1 VLDRS
6 GQPLL
11 AAPLQKICV
20 GGCFARLDSK
30 SSWGMRP
37 IIPMVSVVLALAAS
51 VGWLLGVEQ
60 EQARQIAKLK
70 ADVIDKS
77 AQQSLTFKRQ
87 CAGDAD
93 RYFRKWNNVQTP
105 STAQVGYES
114 HYNPSQKACF
124 VLIQYTDP
132 SREYFGLQLFDAVE
146 QRQYADF
153 SSEEALI
160 FCHLIPS
167 DGEQKPCNSKAALSA
182 FVASYMEAAPDL
194 P

>member
-1 VLDRS
+1 
-6 GQPLL
+6 
-11 AAPLQKICV
+11 
-20 GGCFARLDSK
+20 
-30 SSWGMRP
+30 MRP
-37 IIPMVSVVLALAAS
+37 IIPIVSVGLALAAAS
-51 VGWLLGVEQ
+51 VGWLLSVEHKQ
-60 EQARQIAKLK
+60 VRQIAKLK
-70 ADVIDKS
+70 AEVIDKS
-77 AQQSLTFKRQ
+77 AQQSLDFKRQ
-87 CAGDAD
+87 CAEDAD
-93 RYFRKWNNVQTP
+93 RYFKKWDNAQTP

-153 SSEEALI
+153 SSEKALI

-167 DGEQKPCNSKAALSA
+167 DGEQKPCNSKAAFSA